1 MKKYAQINK
10 NDFCNGV
17 GVSVSFW
24 VQGCPHRCEGC
35 HNPETWDFNGGQDL
49 PTDYIGQIIQA
60 ISANDIKRNLSILG
74 GEPLAEQNLDIVL
87 DLLCKVVIAYPKID
101 IYLWTGYTYKELM
114 KMKDDRVDEILSYVD
129 YLIVGKYEQDKRDVS
144 LWLRGSSNQKVLDL
158 KTMNE
163 KNKNKPLEIDRK

>member
-1 MKKYAQINK
+1 M
-10 NDFCNGV
+10 
-17 GVSVSFW
+17 
-24 VQGCPHRCEGC
+24 
-35 HNPETWDFNGGQDL
+35 
-49 PTDYIGQIIQA
+49 
-60 ISANDIKRNLSILG
+60 G
-74 GEPLAEQNLDIVL
+74 GEPLAKQNLDIVL

-158 KTMNE
+158 KTMHE

>member
-1 MKKYAQINK
+1 MNYADIK
-10 NDFCNGV
+10 FCDMVNGEGLRTV
-17 GVSVSFW
+17 LFVS
-24 VQGCPHRCEGC
+24 GCLHHCKGC

-49 PTDYIGQIIQA
+49 PTDYIGQIVQA

-114 KMKDDRVDEILSYVD
+114 KMKDDRIDEILSYVD
-129 YLIVGKYEQDKRDVS
+129 YLIVGRYEQDKRDVS

-158 KTMNE
+158 KTMHE

>member
-60 ISANDIKRNLSILG
+60 ISANGIKRNLSIFYVTIFL
-74 GEPLAEQNLDIVL
+74 VL
-87 DLLCKVVIAYPKID
+87 
-101 IYLWTGYTYKELM
+101 
-114 KMKDDRVDEILSYVD
+114 
-129 YLIVGKYEQDKRDVS
+129 
-144 LWLRGSSNQKVLDL
+144 
-158 KTMNE
+158 
-163 KNKNKPLEIDRK
+163 

>member
-1 MKKYAQINK
+1 MKYAGLKK
-10 NDFCNGV
+10 NDIANGD
-17 GVSVSFW
+17 GICVSFW
-24 VQGCPHRCEGC
+24 TQGCPFHCEGC

-158 KTMNE
+158 KTMHE